1 MCIRLSN
8 GAEIPIEMHKVRIV
22 QKMRLAP
29 AGERLQAIEE
39 AGYNTFLLRSR
50 SIFLDMLTDSG
61 TNAMTDNQ
69 LAAMM
74 QSDDAYAGSESF
86 TRLEESVGEIFG
98 YRYVLPAHQGRA
110 CEHLL
115 AKAFVRPGHVVPM
128 NYHFTTTKAHFD
140 LAGGKVLELYTPE
153 ALQTQS
159 ACPFKGNMDL
169 DRLRAAIEQA
179 GPANIPFVRMEA
191 TTNLIGGQPFS
202 LQNLRQVKELLAS
215 LGIFL
220 VIDGSLISE
229 NAYFIRQR
237 EPGYEK
243 ASIRD
248 IIREMMSLAD
258 LCYLSGRKSCS
269 VRGGMIA
276 TNRRDLYEAI
286 RPWVPVYEGF
296 FTYGGMSSKEIEAM
310 AVGIREMT
318 DLAVAGASADAIR
331 YFACLLQTQGVPIVT
346 PPGGLACHIDAA
358 RFVSHIPPS
367 EYPAG
372 ALAAAVYIAS
382 GIRGME
388 RGSVSMD
395 RDEEG
400 NDVSRRH
407 GVAAPRRAP
416 PRLHHVPLPIRCR
429 PPALALRPPP
439 HDWRAGVLRR
449 AARAPLLRRPP
460 QTQGRRLGRRARPR
474 IPGPF
479 RHGLLKTSPGPAG
492 AVMTVAL
499 ELDGRTFTALNGGP
513 FFKFTEAASFVVD
526 CQSQKEVDHYWTTTA
541 FRGRFCRASS
551 SRCWATRPSQ
561 VAEGHGGEAPRNRID
576 IAAMRKA
583 YNGS

>member
-1 MCIRLSN
+1 MSIRLSN
-8 GAEIPIEMHKVRIV
+8 GCEIPIEMHKVRIV

-29 AGERLQAIEE
+29 ARERLRAIEE

-86 TRLEESVGEIFG
+86 SKLEESVAEIFG
-98 YRYVLPAHQGRA
+98 YKYVLPAHQGRA

-115 AKAFVRPGHVVPM
+115 AKTFVKPGHIVPM

-140 LAGGKVLELYTPE
+140 LAGGKVLELYTSE
-153 ALQTQS
+153 ALNTQS
-159 ACPFKGNMDL
+159 SCPFKGNMDL
-169 DRLRAAIEQA
+169 DRLRAAIEKA
-179 GPANIPFVRMEA
+179 GPENVSFVRMEA

-202 LQNLRQVKELLAS
+202 LENLRQVKALIEPM
-215 LGIFL
+215 GIFL
-220 VIDGSLISE
+220 VVDGSLISE

-243 ASIRD
+243 ASIRE
-248 IIREMMSLAD
+248 IIGEIMSVAD

-276 TNRRDLYEAI
+276 TNRKDLYEAI
-286 RPWVPVYEGF
+286 RPWLPVYEGF

-318 DLAVAGASADAIR
+318 DPEVAGASADAIR
-331 YFACLLQTQGVPIVT
+331 YFVCLLQSKGIPVVT
-346 PPGGLACHIDAA
+346 PPGGLACHLDAM
-358 RFVSHIPPS
+358 RFIPHVPQS

-400 NDVSRRH
+400 NDVPADMELLRLA
-407 GVAAPRRAP
+407 VPRRVYTMSHYQYAADRLQWLYGHRERIGGLEFYEEP
-416 PRLHHVPLPIRCR
+416 PVLRFFGGKMKPKAADWGA
-429 PPALALRPPP
+429 ALAQKFVS
-439 HDWRAGVLRR
+439 DF
-449 AARAPLLRRPP
+449 
-460 QTQGRRLGRRARPR
+460 
-474 IPGPF
+474 GP
-479 RHGLLKTSPGPAG
+479 
-492 AVMTVAL
+492 
-499 ELDGRTFTALNGGP
+499 E
-513 FFKFTEAASFVVD
+513 
-526 CQSQKEVDHYWTTTA
+526 C
-541 FRGRFCRASS
+541 
-551 SRCWATRPSQ
+551 
-561 VAEGHGGEAPRNRID
+561 
-576 IAAMRKA
+576 
-583 YNGS
+583 